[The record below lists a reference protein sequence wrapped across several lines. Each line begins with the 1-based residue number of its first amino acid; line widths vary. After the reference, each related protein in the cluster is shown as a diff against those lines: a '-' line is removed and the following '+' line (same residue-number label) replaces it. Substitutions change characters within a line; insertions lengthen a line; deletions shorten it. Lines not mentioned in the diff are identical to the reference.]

1 MKTPICQFES
11 IDDHFNFGRYNG
23 LTLADVL
30 DINPSY
36 VEWCINSCDGV
47 YFLLEQEVINQIEI
61 AYPEFPL
68 TDEFIRKCQKR
79 IDDCWESYNEECDK
93 FNSLQEEKLCH
104 NSYGR
109 YSGSYA
115 QDEMGYSDDDID
127 TIFDGDP
134 DAYWNID

>member
-11 IDDHFNFGRYNG
+11 IEDHFNFGKYKG

-36 VEWCINSCDGV
+36 VKWCVYNCDGMH
-47 YFLLEQEVINQIEI
+47 FLVEQEAIHQIKI

-68 TDEFIRKCQKR
+68 DDEFINLCQER
-79 IDDCWESYNEECDK
+79 SDNYLEEYNDECDR
-93 FNSLQEEKLCH
+93 FNSMQEERL
-104 NSYGR
+104 SGDGYG
-109 YSGSYA
+109 YYAGSYA

-127 TIFDGDP
+127 TIFDGNP
-134 DAYWNID
+134 DAYWNIN